1 MARRLF
7 AISTTLALS
16 ACIATAPTPS
26 PVMAQTSAPEP
37 APKSWFYGHPA
48 PTISAAAAFK
58 IWRDCITAAAA
69 RLDDHKSSVMDIA
82 VAIEPL
88 CSAKEETMIDA
99 INKEFLDKNTGI
111 AANMSMKEM
120 ERVRQETRTDSR
132 QNIGTFILALRRK
145 RSLAAPKP

>member
-1 MARRLF
+1 M
-7 AISTTLALS
+7 
-16 ACIATAPTPS
+16 
-26 PVMAQTSAPEP
+26 
-37 APKSWFYGHPA
+37 
-48 PTISAAAAFK
+48 
-58 IWRDCITAAAA
+58 AAAA
-69 RLDDHKSSVMDIA
+69 RLDDYKSSVMDIA

-132 QNIGTFILALRRK
+132 QNIGTLILALRRK
-145 RSLAAPKP
+145 RS